1 MSEEFTLTAVNEAL
15 SNVISSAIPGVTVYD
30 NPNQENTAIPAV
42 FLNYRGEQGIQKQ
55 IGNRW
60 MRKLRYDVVY
70 MAELNLPNLNDL
82 YRSAAEA
89 LDYHLEEIPFGN
101 EEICAINR
109 TWFVELDSLH
119 YQFDI
124 FARVSKPYAPTY
136 MQSAEI
142 KEEIKE

>member
-1 MSEEFTLTAVNEAL
+1 
-15 SNVISSAIPGVTVYD
+15 
-30 NPNQENTAIPAV
+30 
-42 FLNYRGEQGIQKQ
+42 
-55 IGNRW
+55 
-60 MRKLRYDVVY
+60 

-89 LDYHLEEIPFGN
+89 LDYHLKEIPSGN
-101 EEICAINR
+101 EVICAINR